1 MPHSSSDLCMETFK
15 EDLRE
20 MANWTHFFSLGE
32 VGTQSFLKEIN
43 FIYLHRWKDLIA
55 IYTCNSFILVFSLS
69 PHPSKVF
76 PELNREWLQGSSTN
90 YCLCQGRWPLDVCA
104 EKQNGEGWKVFQN
117 FLGSP
122 LSTLWEGITKSTLA
136 WLKRQKQNKFSK
148 HLWRTV
154 MEPFNQVIRGL
165 RFILKADQIQSAS

>member
-1 MPHSSSDLCMETFK
+1 MHGNIQGRPKGNGKPDTFLLIRGSRNTELSQGNKLHVQMERF
-15 EDLRE
+15 
-20 MANWTHFFSLGE
+20 NC
-32 VGTQSFLKEIN
+32 
-43 FIYLHRWKDLIA
+43 Y

-76 PELNREWLQGSSTN
+76 PELNREWLQGSSIN

-148 HLWRTV
+148 HHWRTV
-154 MEPFNQVIRGL
+154 MEPFNQVISGL